1 MIGLKKI
8 AKPQILVDK
17 GEQWTEEVMSN
28 YYNGLEIP
36 DVSINRYRHPE
47 IKEQVKV
54 ETNEKCI
61 YCESKVSHTYPGD
74 IEHIIPK
81 SKYPRLAFTWSNL
94 TYVCFWCNNNKRA
107 FLSRKTPLLNPYKD
121 DIKEH
126 LRAFG
131 PILFHTNGSKR
142 GELTWKKIKLNRK
155 ELRDRRFDAISD
167 LQNLLDKYHRETDP
181 DLKDILKN
189 ELFEIADKQ
198 KEYAFFMRQYLE
210 DNGITK

>member
-8 AKPQILVDK
+8 AKPQILVDE
-17 GEQWTEEVMSN
+17 GGQWTEEVMSN
-28 YYNGLEIP
+28 VYNGLEIP
-36 DVSINRYRHPE
+36 NASINRYRHPE

-54 ETNEKCI
+54 ETSEKCI

-107 FLSRKTPLLNPYKD
+107 FLSRETPLLNPYKD

-131 PILFHTNGSKR
+131 PILFHTNGSAR
-142 GELTWKKIKLNRK
+142 GELTHKKIKLNRK

-167 LQNLLDKYHRETDP
+167 LQNLLDKYIRETDP

-189 ELFEIADKQ
+189 ELFEMADKQ
-198 KEYAFFMRQYLE
+198 KEYAFFMQQYLE